1 MGAKQS
7 STEGP
12 NGRKH
17 QMQPC
22 SLQQTWTQ
30 MTRNVKQPLCLS
42 SNLDPCLIDKFTRFD
57 SQRPWM
63 HSSIS
68 GFPQT
73 RIDPTL
79 KVCISIWEADMK
91 ILVTPPT
98 AAEYLLNM
106 LCVYANFALQ
116 NSMLLTFAKCR
127 RAHWDPSNLCYWHLR
142 IYSVAP
148 LSSVPMTCALDHT
161 AWTIQGSSLPRL
173 WNKFW

>member
-1 MGAKQS
+1 
-7 STEGP
+7 
-12 NGRKH
+12 
-17 QMQPC
+17 MQPC

-79 KVCISIWEADMK
+79 KVCISIWEADMT
-91 ILVTPPT
+91 ILVTSPT

-127 RAHWDPSNLCYWHLR
+127 RAHWDPSNPCYWHLH

-148 LSSVPMTCALDHT
+148 LRSVPMTCALDHM